1 MSGHQSFS
9 SLFSFFSFLSAAEK
23 LHEKLHEKL
32 FHMCDHG
39 RIPCS
44 TQTHTRVKIY
54 FASA

>member
-1 MSGHQSFS
+1 MFGHQSFS